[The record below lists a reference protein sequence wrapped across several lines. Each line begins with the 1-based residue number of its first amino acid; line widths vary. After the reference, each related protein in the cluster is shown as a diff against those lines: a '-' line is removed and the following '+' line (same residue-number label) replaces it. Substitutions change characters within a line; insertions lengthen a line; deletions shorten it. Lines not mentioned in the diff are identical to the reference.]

1 MPQSLKVLIVE
12 DSSTEAELLVQ
23 ELRNAGYEP
32 EWHRV
37 DTEAEYLDRLQE
49 GINLVLSDYEL
60 PQMSG
65 LRALELLKQGGLDV
79 PFILVSSTAG
89 EEVAVTSMKLGA
101 TDYLFRNRL
110 ANLGQSVSQALE
122 ATRARAERRR
132 FEQRLLLQSTAL
144 DTAAN
149 AVVITDASGRV
160 VWANPAFTA
169 QSGYTMG
176 EIVGQDLRLLKSGRH
191 EPEFYRQLWATV
203 VAGKTWRGDV
213 TNRRKDGTLYVD
225 EHTITPVRSKEG
237 VVTHFVTIMNDVT
250 ERRLAEDALTAAHVQ
265 LRSLLDHS
273 PAVLFALRVEGV
285 RVTPLFSSENI
296 TRLLGFK
303 VAETLSTDWWLDVL
317 HPDDR
322 DRAIASIS
330 RALHEGVSRTEY
342 RVRHKDGSYRW
353 VEDNLRLIRNGTNAP
368 VEFAGVWTDI
378 TERKHAEEAFTES
391 ERRLREMLE
400 NIHLIAV
407 TLDKNGRVTFCN
419 NHLSQITGWRREE
432 VLGADWFEKFL
443 LESDTVTRKLYF
455 KTVEAGE
462 FPPHHD
468 NAIKTKTG
476 EIREVAWNNTMLRNP
491 AGNIIGTASIG
502 EDATDRRRAVE
513 ALSASEERFRQV
525 VENIH
530 EVFWMTDVKNNVVL
544 YVSPGYETIWG
555 RTCESLYASRNIWF
569 ESIHELDRD
578 RVQQAVSKRI
588 LEKYDETYRI
598 IHADGTVRWI
608 HDRAFPVRSANGVMS
623 RMVGVAEDVTERKK
637 MEELSLRGQR
647 LECIGLLASGI
658 AHDLNNV
665 LAPIS
670 LAVPMLRVNAAE
682 TGDLRMLDMLE
693 QCAVRGAGLVQ
704 QILGFVHGSG
714 GEPRIVQL
722 KHLLNDII
730 GVVGETFPKVVI
742 FQSEIRNA
750 LWPILANPTQIHQ
763 VLLNLCV
770 NARDAMP
777 LGGTLSLRAKNLRLD
792 EGAALAMAGA
802 SPGPWI
808 VLEVEDTGTGI
819 PPEVLLHIWE
829 PFFTTKPLGEGTGL
843 GLSTVR
849 GIVEA
854 HLGFVRVLTK
864 QGRGTLFQIYLPAEA
879 GAIVTDTRIDD
890 SSGGRGHGEL
900 ILFVDDEVLIRHSA
914 CSMLTQAGYR
924 MLAAADGVEAIKLVQ
939 SRGSEIALIITD
951 RDMPMGGG
959 VGLAKAIRRQG
970 WTMKILLISGLS
982 DSREKEETS
991 GEWADAFIAKPFTAR
1006 TFKQGRA
1013 TFEKWRSCYLG
1024 RVW

>member
-1 MPQSLKVLIVE
+1 MPKSLKVLIVE

-23 ELRNAGYEP
+23 ELRNAGFEP

-37 DTEAEYLDRLQE
+37 DTEAEYVDRLQQ
-49 GINLVLSDYEL
+49 GINLILSDYEL
-60 PQMSG
+60 PQLSG

-89 EEVAVTSMKLGA
+89 EEPAVNSMKLGA
-101 TDYLFRNRL
+101 SDYLFRNRL

-122 ATRARAERRR
+122 AARARAERRR
-132 FEQRLLLQSTAL
+132 FEQRLLLQGTAL
-144 DTAAN
+144 DTTAN
-149 AVVITDASGRV
+149 AVVITDAAGLV
-160 VWANPAFTA
+160 VWANPAFTT
-169 QSGYTMG
+169 QSGYTTA
-176 EIVGQDLRLLKSGRH
+176 EVVGQDLRLLKSGRH
-191 EPEFYRQLWATV
+191 EPEFYQQLWATV
-203 VAGKTWRGDV
+203 LAGETWRGDV

-237 VVTHFVTIMNDVT
+237 AITHFVTIMNDVT
-250 ERRLAEDALTAAHVQ
+250 KRRLAEDALTAAHIQ

-273 PAVLFALRVEGV
+273 PAVLFALKVEGA
-285 RVTPLFSSENI
+285 RVTPLFSSESI

-303 VAETLSTDWWLDVL
+303 VAETLNTDWWLEVL

-322 DRAIASIS
+322 DCAIASMA
-330 RALHEGVSRTEY
+330 RALNEGVSRTEY
-342 RVRHKDGSYRW
+342 RVLHKDGSYHW
-353 VEDNLRLIRNGTNAP
+353 VEENLRLIRNGTNVP

-378 TERKHAEEAFTES
+378 TERKHAEEAFAES
-391 ERRLREMLE
+391 ERRLRETLE
-400 NIHLIAV
+400 NINLVAV
-407 TLDKNGRVTFCN
+407 TLDRNGRVTFCN
-419 NHLSQITGWRREE
+419 NHLLQITGWRREE
-432 VLGADWFEKFL
+432 VLGADWFGKFL
-443 LESDTVTRKLYF
+443 PESDTVTQALYF

-462 FPPHHD
+462 FPAHHD

-476 EIREVAWNNTMLRNP
+476 EIREIAWNNTMLRDT
-491 AGNIIGTASIG
+491 AGNIMGTASIG
-502 EDATDRRRAVE
+502 DDATDRRRAVD

-544 YVSPGYETIWG
+544 YVSPGYEAIWG

-569 ESIHELDRD
+569 DTIHELDRA
-578 RVQQAVSKRI
+578 RVEQAVSKRI

-608 HDRAFPVRSANGVMS
+608 HDRAFPVRNANGVTS

-637 MEELSLRGQR
+637 MEEQSLRGQR
-647 LECIGLLASGI
+647 LECIGMLAAGI

-670 LAVPMLRVNAAE
+670 MAVPMLRVNAAE
-682 TGDLRMLDMLE
+682 SGDLRMLDILE
-693 QCAVRGAGLVQ
+693 QCAVRGAGLVR
-704 QILGFVHGSG
+704 QILGFVHGIG

-722 KHLLNDII
+722 KHLLDDII
-730 GVVGETFPKVVI
+730 GVIRETFPKHVV
-742 FQSEIRNA
+742 FKSEIPNA

-777 LGGTLSLRAKNLRLD
+777 QGGTLSLRAKNLKLD
-792 EGAALAMAGA
+792 EGAALAMPGTI
-802 SPGPWI
+802 PGPWI

-854 HLGFVRVLTK
+854 HRGFIRVTTK
-864 QGRGTLFQIYLPAEA
+864 EGHGTLFQIYLPAEEA
-879 GAIVTDTRIDD
+879 TVSTEIPFDS
-890 SSGGRGHGEL
+890 SSGGRGHGET
-900 ILFVDDEVLIRHSA
+900 ILFVDDEVHIRHSA
-914 CSMLTQAGYR
+914 CSILTQAGYR

-939 SRGSEIALIITD
+939 TRGSEIALIITD
-951 RDMPMGGG
+951 RDMPLGGG
-959 VGLAKAIRRQG
+959 VALAKAVRRQG
-970 WTMKILLISGLS
+970 WKMKILLISGLS

-991 GEWADAFIAKPFTAR
+991 GELADAFIAKPFTAPALL
-1006 TFKQGRA
+1006 KKVEHLLKDGIVA
-1013 TFEKWRSCYLG
+1013 I
-1024 RVW
+1024 